1 VSQEFAAPET
11 SVIYQSPR
19 RHIHIKSFSNAG
31 ILSLLR
37 LVDQLLSALGSKCS
51 ASRKLPLLEKQDNY
65 DNSRR

>member
-11 SVIYQSPR
+11 SVIYQSSR

-31 ILSLLR
+31 ILSLQ

-51 ASRKLPLLEKQDNY
+51 ASGKLPMLVKQDDY